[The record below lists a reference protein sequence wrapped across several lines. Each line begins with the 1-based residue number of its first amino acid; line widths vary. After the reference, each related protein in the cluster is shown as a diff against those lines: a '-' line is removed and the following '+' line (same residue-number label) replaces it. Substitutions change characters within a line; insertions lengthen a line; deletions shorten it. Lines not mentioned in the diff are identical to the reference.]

1 MCVYSVVNSTS
12 LHRLGFVFHS
22 YMSSMD
28 FFPGLTNPLLYK
40 PPSAYRKSHIIFVE
54 LKNNQTKIIGHQVKH
69 KLCKI
74 EMNSCEPNIR
84 NQTFDIFTIV

>member
-1 MCVYSVVNSTS
+1 MYVYSVVNSTI

-40 PPSAYRKSHIIFVE
+40 PPSAYRKSH
-54 LKNNQTKIIGHQVKH
+54 KI
-69 KLCKI
+69 L
-74 EMNSCEPNIR
+74 SNIK
-84 NQTFDIFTIV
+84 